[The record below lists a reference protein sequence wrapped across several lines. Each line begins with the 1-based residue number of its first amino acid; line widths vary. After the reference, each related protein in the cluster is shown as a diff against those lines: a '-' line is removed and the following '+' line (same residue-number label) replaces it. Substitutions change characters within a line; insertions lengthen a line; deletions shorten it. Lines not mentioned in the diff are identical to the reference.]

1 MLENCKI
8 PQDGRVWHSTG
19 KLREQKLRKL
29 GTEDGMSCSG
39 GSSSNSSVLVVVV
52 IVVVVVAAVVVV
64 GVVVAY

>member
-52 IVVVVVAAVVVV
+52 IVVVMVVVV
-64 GVVVAY
+64 AVVIVVY